1 MLMATEWN
9 KQHCLRALMNKN
21 CPKCN
26 TENPLQAKYC
36 RHCGNK
42 FDEKPV
48 IADFKPTPSD
58 SVLKRKKWTLA
69 IGILALAM
77 LLVVHF
83 YDNDILYYFKF
94 GYSKWQNMK
103 HVIKSTCYIAILFS
117 IVSII
122 YAKIKNR
129 K

>member
-1 MLMATEWN
+1 
-9 KQHCLRALMNKN
+9 MNKN
-21 CPKCN
+21 CPICN

-36 RHCGNK
+36 RRCGNK

-58 SVLKRKKWTLA
+58 SVLKRKKWTIA
-69 IGILALAM
+69 VGILTLVILLA
-77 LLVVHF
+77 VHF
-83 YDNDILYYFKF
+83 IGNDIFYYFKF

-103 HVIKSTCYIAILFS
+103 YIIKATCWIVILFC

-122 YAKIKNR
+122 YAKIRNK